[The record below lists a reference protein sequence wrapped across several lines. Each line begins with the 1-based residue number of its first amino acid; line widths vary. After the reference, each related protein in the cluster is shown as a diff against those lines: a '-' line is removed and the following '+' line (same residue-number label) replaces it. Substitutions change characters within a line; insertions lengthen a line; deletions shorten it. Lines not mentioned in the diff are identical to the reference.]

1 VSANTL
7 IELSGA
13 PVWCLVQARA
23 VAFGEAKWM
32 QWCISRLS
40 NAGVGILRQEEI
52 SQPLSDALWK
62 GWNAAAAA
70 FSQLRQPSKGT

>member
-1 VSANTL
+1 
-7 IELSGA
+7 
-13 PVWCLVQARA
+13 
-23 VAFGEAKWM
+23 M